1 MVWNIGLK
9 MQSKQIENLSALA
22 AKAKDDPAAFGGLY
36 DHYVQPVFQY
46 LYRRVDTM
54 QDAEDLTSQT
64 FIEAFES
71 MQRYRERGHFAAWLF
86 GIARH
91 KLMDY
96 YRRKTSRLPLAEAEK
111 LVVERDTL
119 GQMIQQDEEL
129 SRLQSLIRT
138 LRDDEQDLIYLRYL
152 AGLSYVEMA
161 ELLGK
166 NVDAVKKS
174 VYRLLARLKS
184 QME

>member
-1 MVWNIGLK
+1 MVCNIELK
-9 MQSKQIENLSALA
+9 MQNKQFEDLSALA
-22 AKAKDDPAAFGGLY
+22 AKAKDDPAAFGRLY
-36 DHYVQPVFQY
+36 DYYVQPVFKY
-46 LYRRVDTM
+46 FYRRVDIQ

-71 MQRYRERGHFAAWLF
+71 MRRYRERGQFAAWLF
-86 GIARH
+86 SIARH

-96 YRRKTSRLPLAEAEK
+96 CRRKSSRLPLEAAEK
-111 LVVERDTL
+111 LAGERDAL
-119 GQMIQQDEEL
+119 GQRVQQDEEL
-129 SRLQSLIRT
+129 RRLQSLIQK

-161 ELLGK
+161 ELLEK
-166 NVDAVKKS
+166 NVEAVKKS